1 MSKAGKIVSKA
12 GTVVLCLVLV
22 LAIIFV
28 VFQVFASTGRAL
40 PGGYRPLIV
49 LSGSMKPVMPVG
61 SVVVSKSVDAAS
73 VKVGDIVTYA
83 QASDPTGKTSPFITH
98 RVAKV
103 IQGTSGLSF
112 VTKGD
117 ANNTDDQNPV
127 PASRIVGRV
136 VLIMPS
142 VGRVTQ
148 FVHSPLGLILLILL
162 PGAILI
168 AWEGIGL
175 VNRRGKSAKAGGNT
189 AAVLLVAI
197 MGMGAVAMATG
208 SSISGTEAYFVTASN
223 SIGFSISTGTWGP
236 TQPNLTLSPGTSTA
250 TRQDHCPVVFPIAS
264 QEPSGKLTLDF
275 GELNPGD
282 CTDWTDVFRIENAGA
297 QDAHVN
303 VGADGAI
310 KPWISALTLG
320 GNSPP
325 ATIAAGAQ
333 QAAAVAIKL
342 QVPADTAPGNYA
354 GTISVSTTDPS
365 YSVDIHVTL
374 TVLKGGGTTAQLAL
388 SPGDAKAVRKGRQPA
403 AALIAS
409 QEANGKLRLDFGEV
423 VPGNSNNS
431 PDVFGV
437 KNLGTQ
443 DVKVNVTASGAFK
456 TFVGSIALGSGGG
469 VPATVPAGAEQAV
482 TIKLQVPKNAARHD
496 YAGTIRVSTTDGSY
510 SVDIPVIVT
519 VAGTGGKSWLMPTQP
534 GHQAIEPVTPDPGT
548 GPTAPSPAD
557 PGTGPTAPS
566 PADPGTGPAAPS
578 PADPATK
585 PVAPQLTL
593 APGVS
598 KAARTG
604 DSGDKSS
611 FAIASVQSGTLRL
624 DFGEVTAGNA
634 KKWGSVFT
642 IENGGVQDTQLTI
655 VARGAFKRFVQR
667 IRLGSDPSPA
677 VLAAGDTSAVAIDLR
692 IPAGAAPGDYS
703 GTIRVTTADGLFSVD
718 IPVTLTVVAKPPK
731 ADPPAVTP
739 SSTGGADAGS
749 QQAPAASAKPASGDQ
764 QPDPPASPQAA
775 SSGSGS
781 SGGDSSPPAATS
793 SG

>member
-189 AAVLLVAI
+189 AAVLLFAI

-303 VGADGAI
+303 VVADGAI
-310 KPWISALTLG
+310 KPWISARHHRG
-320 GNSPP
+320 RSP
-325 ATIAAGAQ
+325 A
-333 QAAAVAIKL
+333 
-342 QVPADTAPGNYA
+342 
-354 GTISVSTTDPS
+354 
-365 YSVDIHVTL
+365 
-374 TVLKGGGTTAQLAL
+374 
-388 SPGDAKAVRKGRQPA
+388 
-403 AALIAS
+403 
-409 QEANGKLRLDFGEV
+409 
-423 VPGNSNNS
+423 
-431 PDVFGV
+431 
-437 KNLGTQ
+437 
-443 DVKVNVTASGAFK
+443 
-456 TFVGSIALGSGGG
+456 GSG
-469 VPATVPAGAEQAV
+469 
-482 TIKLQVPKNAARHD
+482 
-496 YAGTIRVSTTDGSY
+496 S
-510 SVDIPVIVT
+510 
-519 VAGTGGKSWLMPTQP
+519 
-534 GHQAIEPVTPDPGT
+534 GHQAPGA
-548 GPTAPSPAD
+548 GGHGA
-557 PGTGPTAPS
+557 G
-566 PADPGTGPAAPS
+566 
-578 PADPATK
+578 
-585 PVAPQLTL
+585 QLRRHHL
-593 APGVS
+593 GVDHRPLLLGGHTRHPHRS
-598 KAARTG
+598 QGRR
-604 DSGDKSS
+604 DHS
-611 FAIASVQSGTLRL
+611 
-624 DFGEVTAGNA
+624 TAGA
-634 KKWGSVFT
+634 VPRRRQSRPQGS
-642 IENGGVQDTQLTI
+642 
-655 VARGAFKRFVQR
+655 
-667 IRLGSDPSPA
+667 P
-677 VLAAGDTSAVAIDLR
+677 
-692 IPAGAAPGDYS
+692 
-703 GTIRVTTADGLFSVD
+703 
-718 IPVTLTVVAKPPK
+718 
-731 ADPPAVTP
+731 
-739 SSTGGADAGS
+739 TGGRSDRF
-749 QQAPAASAKPASGDQ
+749 
-764 QPDPPASPQAA
+764 
-775 SSGSGS
+775 SGSEWQAEARLRR
-781 SGGDSSPPAATS
+781 GGP
-793 SG
+793 GQQQ